1 MKEHKCLEVYLYQD
15 FLFRLQSIAL
25 VQPSYQQQCLV
36 YSAMDCEV
44 SFPIA
49 KVYSMMNEINFS
61 EETESEN

>member
-1 MKEHKCLEVYLYQD
+1 MFKSVFVLG
-15 FLFRLQSIAL
+15 LFVSFAIHCARPTVISTT
-25 VQPSYQQQCLV
+25 CLV

-61 EETESEN
+61 EETESENKYG